1 VEVDM
6 TLRVFVGG
14 VAFAAGTA
22 LSVGL
27 ATAADL
33 PVPQAP
39 APVVPVAYAPA
50 AIYNW
55 TGFYIGGHVGGGFGN
70 SSWSDPFTGANN
82 TFKSGTGFLGGAQVG
97 GNLQFNMLVLGVE
110 GDFSYS
116 GLKGSGTDSIGDT
129 INTNTNWTSTVTGRV
144 GAEVDVESA
153 RELARQIA
161 LDLVASAAEAAG
173 GPDGLAGVVKLVGL
187 VRSAPGFD
195 QQPAVLNGAS
205 DQLVE
210 IFGEAGRHARTAVGV
225 GELPMGAALEIEA
238 VFALA

>member
-1 VEVDM
+1 MSVTQRLAELGI
-6 TLRVFVGG
+6 TLPRPTAPLGSYVPARRAGG
-14 VAFAAGTA
+14 LLH
-22 LSVGL
+22 LSGHL
-27 ATAADL
+27 AKRD
-33 PVPQAP
+33 
-39 APVVPVAYAPA
+39 
-50 AIYNW
+50 
-55 TGFYIGGHVGGGFGN
+55 G
-70 SSWSDPFTGANN
+70 
-82 TFKSGTGFLGGAQVG
+82 QV
-97 GNLQFNMLVLGVE
+97 
-110 GDFSYS
+110 
-116 GLKGSGTDSIGDT
+116 
-129 INTNTNWTSTVTGRV
+129 VTGRV